1 MKFGQ
6 KLVYIILKHLQKN
19 AVENIT
25 LSPRKLISK
34 FWSTGAT
41 MGGRGL
47 NKKKIHPFEMLPAVV
62 DRECVSFMMFMCGGC
77 VRAFVSVCGLWKW
90 MSITRLD

>member
-47 NKKKIHPFEMLPAVV
+47 RILFEVGLVKTFYYYHL
-62 DRECVSFMMFMCGGC
+62 SFF
-77 VRAFVSVCGLWKW
+77 L
-90 MSITRLD
+90 

>member
-47 NKKKIHPFEMLPAVV
+47 NL
-62 DRECVSFMMFMCGGC
+62 CVIENGKQID
-77 VRAFVSVCGLWKW
+77 AKE
-90 MSITRLD
+90 

>member
-47 NKKKIHPFEMLPAVV
+47 NVRKLYIKHNLTHEPFNLYML
-62 DRECVSFMMFMCGGC
+62 VS
-77 VRAFVSVCGLWKW
+77 SY
-90 MSITRLD
+90 SIGQGAG

>member
-47 NKKKIHPFEMLPAVV
+47 KKYQIYLIMQKKKFLKKINNEHEYYIL
-62 DRECVSFMMFMCGGC
+62 
-77 VRAFVSVCGLWKW
+77 
-90 MSITRLD
+90 I